1 MSPEV
6 GSPEAAAA
14 SSNGA
19 DPLRMPDGALVAK
32 RDAPVGG
39 QAVLEGVMMRGVSV
53 WAVAVRNP
61 EGEIEISSEPIKPWA
76 QRHRLW
82 RLPVLRGVVA
92 LGESMKIGFRA
103 LAISAN
109 AQLEED
115 EEGEP
120 EEIGGWVWGL
130 TIALSL
136 ALAVGLFF
144 VIPVGLTSLI
154 KDQLGSPL
162 LFWLVEGVLRTAIFI
177 GYIVAISRL
186 RDLRRVFEYHGAEH
200 KTISCY
206 EAEDELTPARAKLY
220 SRLHPRC
227 GTSFLLIVM
236 VLAIFVFAPIGLP
249 AWYWL
254 LASRILGI
262 PLIAGLSY
270 EVIKWAGKN
279 RRKRWVRAVMWP
291 GLMLQNLTT
300 REPDEEQLAVAI
312 AALEKVLAEE
322 SPEAAAAEP
331 ADRDRRLGSLPSRRC
346 SKASAAALAPPA
358 AANACG
364 DPLGAGAAIEIASR
378 TLERSRSGLS
388 SRAGSRVPAPDL
400 DPRRATSNWSRP
412 KGTTQT
418 GTPSASAFW
427 VAPMPPW
434 VIAQLACS
442 STGRVGDEREHGRV
456 TGRRAGRSVLAAG
469 SVATTWKGSPASAV
483 ERRPHEP
490 AVVLEIGRGRHEHEW
505 RLDRRELGGQ
515 LGRAGPRRRARPG
528 RRWRARRSADSRRA
542 RRVMQ
547 RAAAVV
553 PEKTSCDV
561 GERCQAPSAR
571 PRFR

>member
-6 GSPEAAAA
+6 GSPDAAAA

-39 QAVLEGVMMRGVSV
+39 QAVLEGVMMRGISV

-61 EGEIEISSEPIKPWA
+61 EGEVEIASQPIKPWA

-92 LGESMKIGFRA
+92 LGESLKIGFRA

-115 EEGEP
+115 EDGEK

-130 TIALSL
+130 TIAFSL
-136 ALAVGLFF
+136 VLAVGLFF

-154 KDQLGSPL
+154 KGQLGSPF
-162 LFWLVEGVLRTAIFI
+162 LFWLIEGLLRTGIFI
-177 GYIVAISRL
+177 GYLVVISRL

-254 LASRILGI
+254 VLSRIIGI

-270 EVIKWAGKN
+270 EVIKWFGKN
-279 RRKRWVRAVMWP
+279 RRKRWVRAAMWP

-312 AALEKVLAEE
+312 ASLNAVLAREN
-322 SPEAAAAEP
+322 PEDAAKKP
-331 ADRDRRLGSLPSRRC
+331 
-346 SKASAAALAPPA
+346 
-358 AANACG
+358 
-364 DPLGAGAAIEIASR
+364 AIEI
-378 TLERSRSGLS
+378 
-388 SRAGSRVPAPDL
+388 
-400 DPRRATSNWSRP
+400 
-412 KGTTQT
+412 
-418 GTPSASAFW
+418 
-427 VAPMPPW
+427 VA
-434 VIAQLACS
+434 
-442 STGRVGDEREHGRV
+442 
-456 TGRRAGRSVLAAG
+456 
-469 SVATTWKGSPASAV
+469 
-483 ERRPHEP
+483 
-490 AVVLEIGRGRHEHEW
+490 
-505 RLDRRELGGQ
+505 
-515 LGRAGPRRRARPG
+515 
-528 RRWRARRSADSRRA
+528 
-542 RRVMQ
+542 
-547 RAAAVV
+547 
-553 PEKTSCDV
+553 
-561 GERCQAPSAR
+561 
-571 PRFR
+571 